1 MSKNRKK
8 WFIGDRVSGKY
19 LGRPFIGSV
28 ELCHNDDA
36 HIAHVYIDLPLIIN
50 DAIIRHIK
58 IDSRKLK
65 ALVQY

>member
-1 MSKNRKK
+1 VLKNRKK

-19 LGRPFIGSV
+19 MGRPFIGSI
-28 ELCHNDDA
+28 ELCHNNV
-36 HIAHVYIDLPLIIN
+36 HIAYVYIDLPLIIN
-50 DAIIRHIK
+50 DAIIQHIK